1 MNFAVFG
8 GSDSLTATQIDVA
21 IHKFYF
27 NRCIKFFAETTNRFT
42 KWHNNLDICLELNF
56 VINDL
61 NFLEAQ

>member
-27 NRCIKFFAETTNRFT
+27 KT
-42 KWHNNLDICLELNF
+42 D
-56 VINDL
+56 V
-61 NFLEAQ
+61 